1 MEKYGGKKKEEC
13 GWMGHC
19 AILKQASMFSLQIAE
34 AAVVVMDV
42 KGRRRER
49 KKERR
54 KIKEETAALTA

>member
-49 KKERR
+49 KK
-54 KIKEETAALTA
+54 KEEKLKRKPQH